1 MQAKVITFGKQKMKK
16 ETNKIYID
24 GLSWTER
31 ELSQIIRRKMITKEE
46 RNKKLYTRKTKHKSD
61 YEKNI

>member
-1 MQAKVITFGKQKMKK
+1 MKK

-24 GLSWTER
+24 GLSWNER

-46 RNKKLYTRKTKHKSD
+46 RNKKRYTRKPKHKFN

>member
-1 MQAKVITFGKQKMKK
+1 MKK

-31 ELSQIIRRKMITKEE
+31 ELAQIIRRKMITKEE
-46 RNKKLYTRKTKHKSD
+46 KNKKVYTRKTKHKSNSG
-61 YEKNI
+61 KNF